1 MYVVRHVLH
10 VVPAQSELGGRDPYF
25 FVFVFLFPKK
35 KEENV
40 VGFYPF
46 FSPSQR
52 NQIFSGS
59 NNKHTHSLNLAIS
72 PFFFRLLLSKR
83 EVYKRARG
91 PTRKKEKKSEKR
103 ALCIG
108 KRRTPLKKKIRSYI
122 AFSSSLPGTQE
133 GNLCLLLVVL
143 LVASIFFFFPL

>member
-1 MYVVRHVLH
+1 MYNNNSIYIKKNKKEKKQVIIRAYTKRRTIETIMYVVRHVLH

-72 PFFFRLLLSKR
+72 
-83 EVYKRARG
+83 
-91 PTRKKEKKSEKR
+91 T
-103 ALCIG
+103 
-108 KRRTPLKKKIRSYI
+108 
-122 AFSSSLPGTQE
+122 
-133 GNLCLLLVVL
+133 
-143 LVASIFFFFPL
+143 FFFFVFFSPSAKSIKERGGRLGKRKKNQKNELFA